1 MAGRADGQY
10 VRLLHLAASISEAE
24 VETALLLLLETNQ
37 TPTAEAVRDL
47 VQAPG
52 THAIPALPVPALTLD
67 AYDQLIPSRRD
78 HA

>member
-1 MAGRADGQY
+1 MGSH

-24 VETALLLLLETNQ
+24 VETALLLLLETKQ
-37 TPTAEAVRDL
+37 TPTAQAVRDL

-52 THAIPALPVPALTLD
+52 THAILALPVAALTLD

>member
-1 MAGRADGQY
+1 MESH
-10 VRLLHLAASISEAE
+10 VRLLHPGASIASAE

-37 TPTAEAVRDL
+37 TPTAEAVREL

-52 THAIPALPVPALTLD
+52 THAIPALPVPVLTLD